1 MRIIHYFKN
10 KKPVIFFVIYLRY
23 LIGGA
28 MVFSSIVKIKGERF
42 TSADGATAPIKSAW
56 HLFETLYQSGLY
68 WEFLGWSQLLA
79 GLLLMTQLYATLGA
93 VIMLPITIN
102 IVVITLSYSFGGTP
116 VITVLLLLA
125 NILLVLWEYDKL
137 LPLFRVSSRQQE
149 KALLPTTAVEAARIW
164 NYLGVLL
171 FLFTVVYVPLFE
183 RNPIPW
189 FLTCI
194 ILGLGG
200 LIIFHRLNK

>member
-149 KALLPTTAVEAARIW
+149 EALLPTTAVEAARIW